1 MALGLAEPGG
11 VTVKRL
17 IAGGVVA
24 VAALVTVPGIA
35 SAAQGPDSKKAFPVE
50 CQTGT
55 LAGETL
61 TVVTQKTAFR
71 ENATELRVTAFHFE
85 FDGKVK
91 DQQFGKTQ
99 GTLTCGGS
107 ETSPE
112 GTFTFLATLIEA

>member
-1 MALGLAEPGG
+1 MDSGWRSQEETIL
-11 VTVKRL
+11 KRL
-17 IAGGVVA
+17 FAGGVVA
-24 VAALVTVPGIA
+24 VTALVMMPGIA
-35 SAAQGPDSKKAFPVE
+35 GAAQGPDSKKAFPVE
-50 CQTGT
+50 CETGT

-61 TVVTQKTAFR
+61 TVVNQKTAFQ
-71 ENATELRVTAFHFE
+71 ADGTELRVTAFHFE

-91 DQQFGKTQ
+91 DKQFGKTQ

>member
-1 MALGLAEPGG
+1 M
-11 VTVKRL
+11 KRL
-17 IAGGVVA
+17 IVGGVVA
-24 VAALVTVPGIA
+24 VAAMVTMPGVA

-55 LAGETL
+55 LAGQTL
-61 TVVTQKTAFR
+61 TVVSQKTVFQ
-71 ENATELRVTAFHFE
+71 EDGTELRLTALRFE

-91 DQQFGKTQ
+91 DKQFGKVQ

-112 GTFTFLATLIEA
+112 GTFTFFATLTEA

>member
-1 MALGLAEPGG
+1 M
-11 VTVKRL
+11 VTM
-17 IAGGVVA
+17 
-24 VAALVTVPGIA
+24 PGIA

-61 TVVTQKTAFR
+61 TVVNGKTAFR
-71 ENATELRVTAFHFE
+71 DDDTELRLTALRLE

-91 DQQFGKTQ
+91 DKQFGKTQ

-112 GTFTFLATLIEA
+112 GTFTFFATLTEA